1 MRVTSLKSF
10 VPGTLTTRDGLAIMT
25 ARRMQEAIL
34 AATINS
40 ANLDW
45 NLEKRLKMKGFQGIQ
60 GIKVS
65 LKLKAE
71 SLKRRQRLED

>member
-1 MRVTSLKSF
+1 MLLEASIRVTSLKSF
-10 VPGTLTTRDGLAIMT
+10 VPGTLTTRDGLAMMT

-60 GIKVS
+60 EIKV
-65 LKLKAE
+65 
-71 SLKRRQRLED
+71 RRLED